1 VGETVTVDDKGRL
14 VLPKKVREEARIKA
28 NTVLVVNVME
38 EGHVELIDPE
48 TLMRKA
54 REVAAAKLRGWAE
67 DDHEATR
74 LITEEAAKHRDAAP

>member
-1 VGETVTVDDKGRL
+1 MGETVTVDDKGRL

-48 TLMRKA
+48 ALMRRA
-54 REVAAAKLRGWAE
+54 REVAASKLGGWEE